1 MNRRGGE
8 ELDVSTTTTKTL
20 RKTTMVWKKKTKKRK
35 TSERTMMRKNRGH
48 GTEDKDEDGGVA
60 IRKSEADEDRLG
72 ARPIAFA
79 SLRLKR

>member
-1 MNRRGGE
+1 
-8 ELDVSTTTTKTL
+8 
-20 RKTTMVWKKKTKKRK
+20 
-35 TSERTMMRKNRGH
+35 MRKNRGQEQRTKTKT
-48 GTEDKDEDGGVA
+48 GRGVA